1 MNFYYLRLCLRLL
14 SGAFLFLF
22 LTYIKAKIAAAKLIT
37 SMDIK
42 VDPMLIG
49 FDFST
54 AFLDAT
60 VFTSSKLALGS
71 AKPLRYCLF
80 EILSFNFL
88 FLKSQMNFGL

>member
-1 MNFYYLRLCLRLL
+1 MPECENPTFNVGIVFYVNFIYLRLCLRLL

-49 FDFST
+49 FDFFICILRCYGLHKLKT
-54 AFLDAT
+54 CTRL
-60 VFTSSKLALGS
+60 SKAID
-71 AKPLRYCLF
+71 
-80 EILSFNFL
+80 ILSI
-88 FLKSQMNFGL
+88 